1 MTKSRQLLIALSF
14 WSLAPAQTPV
24 ANTNGIVNVASFAL
38 AGQPNGAIAPGSNS
52 NIFGYQYGRMQ
63 RGTNAALKGFTASGM
78 AFGYSFAT
86 LDAERLVD
94 YQ

>member
-1 MTKSRQLLIALSF
+1 M
-14 WSLAPAQTPV
+14 
-24 ANTNGIVNVASFAL
+24 N
-38 AGQPNGAIAPGSNS
+38 GSNS
-52 NIFGYQYGRMQ
+52 DIFGYQYGRMQ
-63 RGTNAALKGFTASGM
+63 VGINTTLKGFTASGM